1 MKNDLRYASENIKL
15 LLKYKRWT
23 QAALCKK
30 TGMTEIT
37 MQRKLNNKVPK
48 WTMLEAVSIANA
60 FGLSV
65 NDIFFTRMVPK
76 CNTDNNTSKNE
87 EAC

>member
-1 MKNDLRYASENIKL
+1 MSNDLKYANDNIKL

-23 QAALCKK
+23 QKDLCRK
-30 TGMTEIT
+30 TGMTDIT
-37 MQRKLNNKVPK
+37 LRRKLNSKIPK
-48 WTMLEAVSIANA
+48 WSMLEAVSVAKA

-76 CNTDNNTSKNE
+76 GNSDRNYHTAINT
-87 EAC
+87 

>member
-1 MKNDLRYASENIKL
+1 MKNDLSHANENIKL
-15 LLKYKRWT
+15 LLKYKGWT
-23 QAALCKK
+23 QAALCRK
-30 TGMTEIT
+30 TGITDIT
-37 MQRKLNNKVPK
+37 MQRRLNSKISK
-48 WTMLEAVSIANA
+48 WSMLEAVSIANA

-76 CNTDNNTSKNE
+76 CNTNTNLKDE